1 MTAVGATP
9 SARMASTVASAPTGF
24 PARANPSTM
33 AVYVCAFGAHPASRI
48 SRTHPL
54 ASSARPARANACTIA
69 VYARTVGLDAGSFAR
84 IPARSAFSAR
94 SNSPHRAY
102 A

>member
-69 VYARTVGLDAGSFAR
+69 VYARTVGLDAGSGAYPR
-84 IPARSAFSAR
+84 ERSSER